1 MNVLQ
6 QQALADATGLT
17 VDQLADQVT
26 KQAAI
31 NSQKQDGLNIDAE
44 AQTENASALSVQE
57 RLTSAVEKLN
67 RILQITGIIVG
78 GILGAIA
85 FALAPFTGGASLA
98 AFVGGGAALG
108 LGAQKVMDGEAPASG
123 GPFTITD
130 KYGATA
136 ITTSGDGIAVGP
148 NINRGGGGMSDAKM
162 DRMIALLEKVANKS
176 TTLQM
181 DGRVLAKALET
192 SPVSSNA

>member
-67 RILQITGIIVG
+67 SILQISGVIIGGIIGAVTGFFVG
-78 GILGAIA
+78 GPFGALIGAIA
-85 FALAPFTGGASLA
+85 GAGLVGGAQA
-98 AFVGGGAALG
+98 
-108 LGAQKVMDGEAPASG
+108 VMDGEAPASG

-130 KYGATA
+130 RYGATA

-148 NINRGGGGMSDAKM
+148 NINKGGGGMSDAKM